1 MSVTS
6 SIEKPKTTATAIQQ
20 QQQYQQQQQKPQ
32 QQQQDKSSS
41 SSSSSI
47 AIAAA
52 AGQQQ
57 KRKSLSS
64 KRSYSLS
71 SSSASSSGSFGAIRS
86 ATSPLVTTAEREKD
100 KERDKSS
107 SSASNSHHPH
117 HHHQQ
122 QHQHQQQS
130 HLPFSYCT
138 DTIAAV
144 HHQRQSYAL
153 VQKPPSL
160 RCQGKPHHQLS
171 NFSPTMTSS
180 EPSSPLAADGSGSGI
195 LSPSEVASHCCAN
208 VKANITTPLATT
220 THKMHRTIPS
230 DKINL
235 RLILVSG
242 KTKEFIFSPSDSA
255 GDIAQTVF
263 DNWPEDWT
271 HETVSK
277 AEILRLIYQ
286 GRFLHCNVTLGALGL
301 PLGKTTVMH
310 LVPRDNLPEPNSQ
323 DQRQNSKGGS
333 GRCCSTNCSIL

>member
-6 SIEKPKTTATAIQQ
+6 SIEKPTTTAVQQ
-20 QQQYQQQQQKPQ
+20 QQQHQQQQE
-32 QQQQDKSSS
+32 STAATTTTAT
-41 SSSSSI
+41 I
-47 AIAAA
+47 AIA

-57 KRKSLSS
+57 QQQQPQQQQPKRKSLNP

-86 ATSPLVTTAEREKD
+86 ATSPLVSEQERKG
-100 KERDKSS
+100 
-107 SSASNSHHPH
+107 SAGNN
-117 HHHQQ
+117 QQ
-122 QHQHQQQS
+122 GQAF
-130 HLPFSYCT
+130 LPFNYCT
-138 DTIAAV
+138 DTVAAV

-160 RCQGKPHHQLS
+160 RYQGKPHTHTHNQTHSHHHHHQLLA

-180 EPSSPLAADGSGSGI
+180 EPSSPLAAEGSGSGI
-195 LSPSEVASHCCAN
+195 LSPSEVTTHCCTN
-208 VKANITTPLATT
+208 VKANITPLATQ
-220 THKMHRTIPS
+220 KMHRTIPS

-271 HETVSK
+271 HETVAK

>member
-6 SIEKPKTTATAIQQ
+6 SIEKPTTTATAIQQ

-32 QQQQDKSSS
+32 QQQDK
-41 SSSSSI
+41 SSSSI

-100 KERDKSS
+100 KEKEKSS
-107 SSASNSHHPH
+107 SLASNSHHPH
-117 HHHQQ
+117 PHHHQQ
-122 QHQHQQQS
+122 QQQS
-130 HLPFSYCT
+130 LLPFSYCT